1 MSYSDRWIHERVPGT
16 FDRWSKSALPVIV
29 VAVLLCLGAANI
41 ASRAAFR
48 EVEDGVLWTA
58 RAEGVVAADIADGT
72 PAATVGIQR
81 GDLLI
86 AINDRPIDDPSDVV
100 EILHGASRGDTLRY
114 TVLRLGSR
122 DVIDVRVAPV
132 PGGPGILYF
141 LLAGVGTFTL
151 LVGGAVRLRR
161 PRDPATLHFLWL
173 AVAFFG
179 VFTFSFSGRLDRLD
193 WVFFW
198 ADEVSI
204 LALPPLFLHFTLVF
218 PERPTKFTR
227 TALGRIL
234 EAVNYAPALV
244 LGLTRVVSLA
254 RASTDA
260 TQFVRISSALDRLEF
275 LYLAVCFLGGLI
287 VLTLALRQLR
297 TVTARRQ
304 LRWIAWG
311 TACGAGPFA
320 LGYALPYALGVTPSI
335 PMQLSAIPL
344 SLIPLAYASAI
355 VRYRLMDVE
364 VIVKRALVY
373 AAVLSSVV
381 AMYVVLLKIVQRMF
395 VQGSAGHEWVIA
407 FLATLVAVLLAPPVK
422 DFVQTA
428 LDKAFYRDRYDY
440 RRALVGF
447 ARDLNSDLD
456 LGRLSARLVSRVV
469 DTLVVDR
476 MALLVESEAEPSY
489 TTMHAYGFRT
499 VDLPVLPKP
508 SGIGRRLAGGHLVA
522 LDDPTAIG
530 WFAAEE
536 IEFWRDA
543 GLYYFVPCISQTGA
557 TAVLA
562 LGRKHAS
569 DPLNSEDMALL
580 GAVAGQIA
588 TALENA
594 RLYRQLHTKAAEL
607 DRLRAFNE
615 NILESL
621 DDGLLVVDLD
631 DRIVRWNTA
640 LENLYGLGRSAA
652 AGRALDDLFDGPCVE
667 AIRAARRDSPNGA
680 LLSRVPLHCRGAKA
694 GRTLIVNCTVVP
706 LRGTMEDATPLRGA
720 AKALPALRA
729 ATAEGAPEG
738 TVVIVED
745 VTSRVQFEEQLQ
757 ISEKMASIGLL
768 AAGVA
773 HEVNTPL
780 TGISSFTQMLLEG
793 ADPDD
798 PKTRLLEKIERQ
810 TFRAAKIVNG
820 LLNLSRPASGASS
833 EHAVVDLNVVVADVL
848 GLLEHQF
855 ATHSVKLRRDLCE
868 QPVMVLGIEHKLQ
881 QVFLNLFLN
890 AKDAMPKGGWLSVRT
905 SLASGLV
912 VAEVADTG
920 SGIPNEYLARIYDPF
935 FTTKA
940 MNQGTGLGLSI
951 SYGIV
956 REHDGTIDCDSQVGQ
971 GTRFT
976 LSFPLAQA
984 RPALA
989 SRH

>member
-1 MSYSDRWIHERVPGT
+1 MSTSDRWIPDRPGLPGSGAT
-16 FDRWSKSALPVIV
+16 WGRFSRPALPVV
-29 VAVLLCLGAANI
+29 VVSLLLCLGATNI

-48 EVEDGVLWTA
+48 EVEDGVLWAT

-72 PAATVGIQR
+72 PAAAVGIQR
-81 GDLLI
+81 GDLLLS
-86 AINDRPIDDPSDVV
+86 INDRPIEDPADVV
-100 EILHGASRGDTLRY
+100 AILHGANRGETLRY

-122 DVIDVRVAPV
+122 DVIDVRVAPI

-173 AVAFFG
+173 SVAFFG

-218 PERPTKFTR
+218 PERSRRLSGTR
-227 TALGRIL
+227 FGRMI
-234 EAVNYAPALV
+234 EVANYAPAIV
-244 LGLTRVVSLA
+244 LGLARVVSLT
-254 RASTDA
+254 RASADA
-260 TQFVRISSALDRLEF
+260 AQFVRVSTALDRMAF
-275 LYLAVCFLGGLI
+275 LYLAVCFIAGLV
-287 VLTLALRQLR
+287 VLTRALRRVR

-311 TACGAGPFA
+311 TAFGAGPFA
-320 LGYALPYALGVTPSI
+320 FGYALPYALGVTPSL

-373 AAVLSSVV
+373 SAVLSAVV
-381 AMYVVLLKIVQRMF
+381 VMYVVLLKVVQRMF

-422 DFVQTA
+422 DFVQTT
-428 LDKAFYRDRYDY
+428 LDRAFYRDRYDY
-440 RRALVGF
+440 RRALIGF

-456 LGRLSARLVSRVV
+456 LGRLSGRLVSRVV
-469 DTLVVDR
+469 ETLEVDC
-476 MALLVESEAEPSY
+476 MALLIESESGPNWVA
-489 TTMHAYGFRT
+489 MHAYGF
-499 VDLPVLPKP
+499 PAAPPALPKH
-508 SGIGRRLAGGHLVA
+508 SGIGRRVAGGNPVA
-522 LDDPTAIG
+522 LDDPTAVG

-543 GLYYFVPCISQTGA
+543 SLYYFVPCISQTGA

-562 LGRKHAS
+562 LGRKHS
-569 DPLNSEDMALL
+569 SEPLSSEDMALL
-580 GAVAGQIA
+580 AAVAAQMA

-594 RLYRQLHTKAAEL
+594 RLYRQLQVKALEF

-621 DDGLLVVDLD
+621 DDGLFVVDLHD
-631 DRIVRWNTA
+631 KVVRWNTA
-640 LENLYGLGRSAA
+640 LETLYGVSRSAA
-652 AGRALDDLFDGPCVE
+652 AGRAIDDLFDGPCVE
-667 AIRAARRDSPNGA
+667 AIRAARRDSPTGA
-680 LLSRVPLHCRGAKA
+680 VLSRVPLHCRGAKA
-694 GRTLIVNCTVVP
+694 GQTLIVNC
-706 LRGTMEDATPLRGA
+706 AIAPLRGA
-720 AKALPALRA
+720 TADTAPLRA
-729 ATAEGAPEG
+729 AAASDAMAEG
-738 TVVIVED
+738 TVVILED

-820 LLNLSRPASGASS
+820 LLNLSRPASSATS
-833 EHAVVDLNVVVADVL
+833 ELGVVDLNVVIADVL

-855 ATHSVKLRRDLCE
+855 GTHSIMLRRELSE
-868 QPVMVLGIEHKLQ
+868 TPVLVLGMEHKLQ

-905 SLASGLV
+905 SMDGDRV

-951 SYGIV
+951 TYGIV
-956 REHDGTIDCDSQVGQ
+956 REHEGSIDCESQVGQ
-971 GTRFT
+971 GTRFV
-976 LSFPLAQA
+976 LSLPPART

-989 SRH
+989 TRH